1 MALTGHNLE
10 RRSIDELL
18 HVLLNVSVT
27 FGPPIA
33 REKLLSVEEKLATGA
48 LHLAVLG
55 QVKRGKSSL
64 INALL
69 EEPVLP
75 TGVLPVTAIITEI
88 RYGHIP
94 EATVIYSTGDFRK
107 IIPLSELPD
116 YITESGNPG
125 NTKQVESV
133 EVAYPSPLLES
144 GIVLI
149 DTPGIGSTHTHN
161 TRTTQHYLDRVDA
174 GIVVLSVDPPITEV
188 ESRFIRSL
196 KIDVPKLFF
205 VLNKTDL
212 FSTQEV
218 SEIRCFLEIELARV
232 KITSPEIFPLSAVCA
247 GHNTSRGSSTPM
259 PDGLDTFVQRLK
271 IFLFE
276 EKQRALADSA
286 ARDVLAIASTLRFAS
301 AIGARAEGMSTEEL
315 KNKRLALYGAF
326 QQAEDETQEMHV
338 LLRQQF
344 ADVLAE
350 VEYDVAAYAAE
361 AIPEVQRNLDQFQRE
376 HPQETGRLFGVLLED
391 FLLREVQV
399 VFRKWQIQEDEKVQ
413 QKLDFLADRF
423 SNQTSRILDRL
434 ERVADSLFETHVKH
448 VSVSCTL
455 RVESHM
461 RYRVEHVF
469 HSLDRFLLL
478 LPHFLQRRIVLR
490 KTQRTIP
497 LLLDMNAGRI
507 RFDYIER
514 LQSSF
519 DPFEN
524 ELRNS
529 VAIMVTSLRKAI
541 EMPRTET
548 AEFTDTVK
556 ILDDVL
562 NETSLLISQGA
573 VR

>member
-1 MALTGHNLE
+1 
-10 RRSIDELL
+10 
-18 HVLLNVSVT
+18 
-27 FGPPIA
+27 
-33 REKLLSVEEKLATGA
+33 
-48 LHLAVLG
+48 
-55 QVKRGKSSL
+55 
-64 INALL
+64 
-69 EEPVLP
+69 
-75 TGVLPVTAIITEI
+75 
-88 RYGHIP
+88 
-94 EATVIYSTGDFRK
+94 
-107 IIPLSELPD
+107 
-116 YITESGNPG
+116 
-125 NTKQVESV
+125 
-133 EVAYPSPLLES
+133 
-144 GIVLI
+144 
-149 DTPGIGSTHTHN
+149 
-161 TRTTQHYLDRVDA
+161 VDA

-196 KIDVPKLFF
+196 STDIPKLFF
-205 VLNKTDL
+205 ILNKTDL
-212 FSTQEV
+212 FSPQEV
-218 SEIRCFLEIELARV
+218 SEIRRFLEIELGRV

-247 GHNTSRGSSTPM
+247 DHNTSRGSSTPM
-259 PDGLDTFVQRLK
+259 PDGLDTFVQRLR

-350 VEYDVAAYAAE
+350 VEYDVAAYATE

-376 HPQETGRLFGVLLED
+376 HPKETGRLFGVLLED

-455 RVESHM
+455 RVESHL

-469 HSLDRFLLL
+469 HSLDSFFLLL
-478 LPHFLQRRIVLR
+478 PRFLQRRIVIR

-514 LQSSF
+514 LQSSI

-524 ELRNS
+524 ELRNT
-529 VAIMVTSLRKAI
+529 VAIMVSSLRKAI
-541 EMPRTET
+541 EMPHTET